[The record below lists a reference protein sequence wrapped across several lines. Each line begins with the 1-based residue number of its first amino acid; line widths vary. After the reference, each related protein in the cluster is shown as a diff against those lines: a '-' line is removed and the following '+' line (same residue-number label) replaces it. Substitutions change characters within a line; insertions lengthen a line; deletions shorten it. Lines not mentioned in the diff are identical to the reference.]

1 MAVPNYRRRGK
12 SNRNQIHFYQKY
24 TVPESQ
30 TEIFLQAQTTYIYP
44 LCLLP
49 HNHPA
54 RAQLLF
60 FSKNIKPS
68 KRKNPKQPHEV
79 QPSEKP
85 RKEKSVGDA
94 FDSLPAEIFI
104 DRLHHNNNGSNIN
117 LLTTVLTPSLPL
129 ISSSPN
135 TRDESGL
142 GYVAKEEV
150 KIEGEIIRI
159 ILSSDT
165 DSLRPNSG
173 QPIPIYR
180 LHQIPQRK
188 GIEHWVWECHGHV
201 MTYDESNSLSLE
213 CIFGIYFEG
222 RRGNQGI

>member
-1 MAVPNYRRRGK
+1 MR
-12 SNRNQIHFYQKY
+12 SNPLKNQ
-24 TVPESQ
+24 E
-30 TEIFLQAQTTYIYP
+30 
-44 LCLLP
+44 
-49 HNHPA
+49 
-54 RAQLLF
+54 
-60 FSKNIKPS
+60 
-68 KRKNPKQPHEV
+68 
-79 QPSEKP
+79 
-85 RKEKSVGDA
+85 KEKSVGDA

-129 ISSSPN
+129 ISSLPS

-173 QPIPIYR
+173 QPIPIYGCIR
-180 LHQIPQRK
+180 FHNER
-188 GIEHWVWECHGHV
+188 GSEH
-201 MTYDESNSLSLE
+201 
-213 CIFGIYFEG
+213 
-222 RRGNQGI
+222 